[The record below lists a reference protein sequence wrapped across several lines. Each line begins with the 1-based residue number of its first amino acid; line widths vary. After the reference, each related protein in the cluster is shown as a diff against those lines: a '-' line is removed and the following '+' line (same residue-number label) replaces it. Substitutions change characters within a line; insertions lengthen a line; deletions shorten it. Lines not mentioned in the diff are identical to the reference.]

1 MEKKLTLK
9 DKKEE
14 MLKAYEELL
23 DKYKEKEKADKGTG
37 KEAEMK
43 RTVEE
48 AVVEKVS
55 TYTVESII
63 KGLAD
68 LKLDLSKTLTDI
80 SDKLIAEAAK
90 LEEVQQAIAI
100 ETRNLEGIYDIKVA
114 AETLATLIIEHEE
127 KKKAF
132 EEEIVIIKEQ
142 CKKDEEEHERMI
154 KERDENLKKERKR
167 EDEDY
172 TYNLALSRKKDSNA
186 YEEEKAA
193 LKKALKEER
202 AIQEKELAERE
213 AIVAAEESEIAEL
226 KAKVESFPDSL
237 TKAIDETKKEVT
249 IQTENQAKQ
258 KAELLAK
265 ETLGEKKVAEL
276 KIKNLEDTI
285 ANQAAQI
292 EALTKQLNN
301 MTTQVQDIAIKAIE
315 GASGVRALSA
325 VNEIALE
332 QAKNVSIRK

>member
-14 MLKAYEELL
+14 MLKAYEELV

-37 KEAEMK
+37 KEAEVK
-43 RTVEE
+43 KVIEE
-48 AVVEKVS
+48 AVVKKVS

-80 SDKLIAEAAK
+80 SDKLIAEASK

-100 ETRNLEGIYDIKVA
+100 ETRNLEGVYDIRVA

-132 EEEIVIIKEQ
+132 EEELIIIKEQ
-142 CKKDEEEHERMI
+142 WKKDQEEHERMV
-154 KERDENLKKERKR
+154 KERDENLKKKEKR

-172 TYNLALSRKKDSNA
+172 TYNLTLSRKKDKDA
-186 YEEEKAA
+186 YEEEKSA

-213 AIVAAEESEIAEL
+213 AIVVACETSNTEL
-226 KAKVESFPDSL
+226 KAKVESFPNSL
-237 TKAIDETKKEVT
+237 TKAIEEAKKEAT
-249 IQTENQAKQ
+249 GQTESIAKQ

-265 ETLGEKKVAEL
+265 EMAGEKMLAEF
-276 KIKNLEDTI
+276 KIKNLEDTV
-285 ANQAAQI
+285 ANQSAQI
-292 EALTKQLNN
+292 EAMTKQLNN
-301 MTTQVQDIAIKAIE
+301 ATTQVQDIAVRAIE